1 MEIITIIAIVLIT
14 LVLFFIFKSGPSF
27 AVKSPQVKKEQIIQD
42 YMDELKTI
50 LGEYETKEEKTA
62 QKKLFLQKV
71 NGELS
76 RNIFFDEDEAKE
88 LLKKLSVV

>member
-27 AVKSPQVKKEQIIQD
+27 AVKSPKVKKEQIIQD